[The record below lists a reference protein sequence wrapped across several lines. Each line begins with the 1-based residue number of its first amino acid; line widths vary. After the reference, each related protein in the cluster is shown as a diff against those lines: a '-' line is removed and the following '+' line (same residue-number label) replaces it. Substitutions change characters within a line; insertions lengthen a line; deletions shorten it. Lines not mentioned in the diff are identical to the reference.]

1 MKIIKFILF
10 GAILIAFESGLIFVP
25 LINLLEKLTEN
36 IDPEKIIIF
45 AILGLFSL
53 GIWAVYKMIE
63 EE

>member
-25 LINLLEKLTEN
+25 LINLLEKLTKN
-36 IDPEKIIIF
+36 IDPEKVIIF

-53 GIWAVYKMIE
+53 GIWATYKIIE
-63 EE
+63 EG

>member
-25 LINLLEKLTEN
+25 LINLFEKLTEN

-53 GIWAVYKMIE
+53 GIWATYKMIE